1 MSSLARAVPAN
12 DLMRISMVSHL
23 NEWPEL
29 GTNRGALNVR
39 KWVVEVEGERIR
51 VRPPGA
57 IHLMSWRS
65 HKRTIVN
72 GWIPWVCLSSIG
84 SNSRCP

>member
-1 MSSLARAVPAN
+1 
-12 DLMRISMVSHL
+12 MRHGPRLDM
-23 NEWPEL
+23 NEGPKLGMPE
-29 GTNRGALNVR
+29 RALNGDL
-39 KWVVEVEGERIR
+39 WVVEVEGERIR

-57 IHLMSWRS
+57 IHIMSWRS

>member
-39 KWVVEVEGERIR
+39 KWVIMFTRSVKRS
-51 VRPPGA
+51 RPAP
-57 IHLMSWRS
+57 IWM
-65 HKRTIVN
+65 
-72 GWIPWVCLSSIG
+72 GWLRRAP
-84 SNSRCP
+84 